1 MPNDKSKQT
10 AFHRDQAIFL
20 AVVEAA
26 SAAERKAILDCKC
39 GSDADLRQRVEA
51 LLAAHDAEAAL
62 LPAHG
67 SVDETLALEAMAGAM
82 IAGKYKLL
90 QEIGQGGM
98 GVVWMAEQRSPVRRL
113 VAIKLIKAGMDSKT
127 VISRFEAERQ
137 ALAMMDHPNIARVF
151 DGGITEQGRPYF
163 AMELVRGL
171 PVTEYCDQRRM
182 TVRDRL
188 LLFTQVC
195 HAVQHAH
202 QKGIIHRD
210 IKPGNVLVTEHDGE
224 PVPKVIDFGLA
235 KALGGSGVLTEHTLY
250 TAFGEMAGT
259 PLYTAPEQV
268 AINALDI
275 DTRADIYALGVLLY
289 ELLTGSTPLDRERLK
304 LAAWDEVCRVI
315 REEEPPRPS
324 TRISTS
330 LLLPSLAASRQTDP
344 GKLPGLL
351 KGDLDWIILKTLEKE
366 RRLRYDTATAL
377 VADIERHLNDEPV
390 VAAPPS
396 VAYLAR
402 KFVRKHKTAVLTVA
416 TGAALLALGL
426 ATTTWQ
432 WCRADANANTARQNE
447 QVAEAQRKIAEAQR
461 IEADK
466 QRKAADEQRKV
477 AEEQRKT
484 VETQRKATASQ
495 LQRAEQYLYVS
506 NIQLAQRDWEAG
518 NINGARQHFKACRED
533 LRGWEYRYLH
543 KRFTNGYKTIGYDC
557 SFSSGIAFS
566 PDGCQFVT
574 ASQLGT
580 VKVWDAA
587 TGQVKVDINGPDGW
601 LCVAFSPDS
610 RHIAAGAKD
619 STVKVWDAASGR
631 ECLALKG
638 HTSEVYD
645 VAYSPDG

>member
-390 VAAPPS
+390 VAAPPVGCVS
-396 VAYLAR
+396 GEEVRAKTQDGGAYCRYGCGPARARSRHHNLAMVSRRR
-402 KFVRKHKTAVLTVA
+402 KRKHGTAERTGRRSSEKDRRSSENRSRQATQGSRRATQGSRGTTQDGRNTTQGNSIAVAACRTVLV
-416 TGAALLALGL
+416 
-426 ATTTWQ
+426 
-432 WCRADANANTARQNE
+432 C
-447 QVAEAQRKIAEAQR
+447 V
-461 IEADK
+461 
-466 QRKAADEQRKV
+466 
-477 AEEQRKT
+477 
-484 VETQRKATASQ
+484 
-495 LQRAEQYLYVS
+495 QYSV
-506 NIQLAQRDWEAG
+506 AQRDWEAG

-533 LRGWEYRYLH
+533 LRGGNIVTFTSGLPTATKRSDMTVLSLPASPSVQMVASLSRRRNWE
-543 KRFTNGYKTIGYDC
+543 
-557 SFSSGIAFS
+557 
-566 PDGCQFVT
+566 P
-574 ASQLGT
+574 
-580 VKVWDAA
+580 
-587 TGQVKVDINGPDGW
+587 
-601 LCVAFSPDS
+601 S
-610 RHIAAGAKD
+610 RCGMQRLAK
-619 STVKVWDAASGR
+619 
-631 ECLALKG
+631 
-638 HTSEVYD
+638 
-645 VAYSPDG
+645 